1 MSSINV
7 KTNTDSRLKYNSFTK
22 SGSEFKGWTTNSD
35 GSGTR
40 YGDGE
45 VININKNITL
55 YALWNNTKYNVRFDA
70 NGGTGSMDIQEFE
83 HTISGVLNENK
94 FSRVGYTF
102 KGWNTKKDGSGASYT
117 DKQSVLDL
125 TQNVETITLY
135 AMWEA
140 NTYTVIF
147 NSNGGEG
154 EMNSQSFKYDE
165 EKALSANIYT
175 KEGFIFGGWN
185 TSSDFSG
192 TDYSDKQVVKK
203 LTTGT
208 TVRL

>member
-1 MSSINV
+1 
-7 KTNTDSRLKYNSFTK
+7 
-22 SGSEFKGWTTNSD
+22 
-35 GSGTR
+35 
-40 YGDGE
+40 
-45 VININKNITL
+45 
-55 YALWNNTKYNVRFDA
+55 
-70 NGGTGSMDIQEFE
+70 MDIQEFE
-83 HTISGVLNENK
+83 HTISGNLNENK

-135 AMWEA
+135 ALWEA

-192 TDYSDKQVVKK
+192 TDYSDKQVVKN

-208 TVRL
+208 TVRLYAVWIERTYEIENYKVDDSTNMIEAISVNTSIDDFKENISWCRL